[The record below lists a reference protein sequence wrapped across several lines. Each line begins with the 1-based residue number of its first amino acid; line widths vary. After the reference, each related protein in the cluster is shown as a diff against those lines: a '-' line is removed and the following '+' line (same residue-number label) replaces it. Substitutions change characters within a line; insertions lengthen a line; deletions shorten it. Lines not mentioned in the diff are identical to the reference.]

1 MGEVGISEHE
11 HEEELLDLLAVAKKQ
26 QATIQAATDAMQKQR
41 GELYEAITQLKKM
54 QPVVAAEAQ
63 KGVERGLSGV
73 TSQATIALAAE
84 VEKAKRTIGIAA
96 EELRISAW
104 GKSLKWVAGSVAV
117 GFILGFVL
125 CWFMWGRDTR
135 DAVKR
140 YDELNAELAQLR
152 DRKMQ
157 EQAPPPAATAK
168 QHTQKRSQSSEPQ
181 EQP

>member
-1 MGEVGISEHE
+1 METEQ
-11 HEEELLDLLAVAKKQ
+11 ELFVLMKAAKEQ
-26 QATIQAATDAMQKQR
+26 QAAVERATQAMQQQR
-41 GELYEAITQLKKM
+41 GELYEAIAQLNKLRTN
-54 QPVVAAEAQ
+54 VATEAKQ
-63 KGVERGLSGV
+63 GVERGLAGV
-73 TSQATIALAAE
+73 TGQANAALIAE

-125 CWFMWGRDTR
+125 CWFMWGRNTR

-157 EQAPPPAATAK
+157 EPSPPPAATAK